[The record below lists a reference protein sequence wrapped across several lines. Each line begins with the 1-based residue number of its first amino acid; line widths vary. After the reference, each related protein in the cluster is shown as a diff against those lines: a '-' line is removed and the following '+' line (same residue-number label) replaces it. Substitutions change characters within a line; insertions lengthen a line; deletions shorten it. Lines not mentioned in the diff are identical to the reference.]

1 MCRIRI
7 FAVPVFTD
15 GLMENLYMMTFRHSL
30 LFSLVFVAASVL
42 AAPVVQ
48 TGKAD
53 QKQISL
59 TIYERDLAMVRDVR
73 QLPLQN
79 GDVNVRF
86 GDISERI
93 QPETVMLKN
102 LSSGKLTVD
111 QICFDN
117 NLLSKQ
123 TLLDH
128 YVGKMVRVVR
138 TNPVTGTETEEPAQI
153 LSVRNGIVLKIG
165 DRIETDVPG
174 RIVFDRIPEG
184 LHGKPV
190 LTVGMTS
197 KNGGGRRLE
206 LDYLTNGI
214 SWSAHYIA
222 RLNEKE
228 NRMLFSQVFYTCN
241 HRNGVD
247 FYNKQICSSSRFFN

>member
-93 QPETVMLKN
+93 QPETVML
-102 LSSGKLTVD
+102 
-111 QICFDN
+111 
-117 NLLSKQ
+117 
-123 TLLDH
+123 
-128 YVGKMVRVVR
+128 
-138 TNPVTGTETEEPAQI
+138 
-153 LSVRNGIVLKIG
+153 
-165 DRIETDVPG
+165 
-174 RIVFDRIPEG
+174 
-184 LHGKPV
+184 
-190 LTVGMTS
+190 
-197 KNGGGRRLE
+197 
-206 LDYLTNGI
+206 
-214 SWSAHYIA
+214 
-222 RLNEKE
+222 
-228 NRMLFSQVFYTCN
+228 
-241 HRNGVD
+241 
-247 FYNKQICSSSRFFN
+247 